1 MSRTKSVALDKLV
14 ELLVRLTSWYHIKPV
29 PQYIADAGSSVSAA
43 FLFIV
48 GLANSVI
55 LHRVLRKRRQVRR
68 VKWSGDDSNS
78 IGDG

>member
-1 MSRTKSVALDKLV
+1 MSRTRSVALDTLV
-14 ELLVRLTSWYHIKPV
+14 ELLVRPTSGYYMKPV
-29 PQYIADAGSSVSAA
+29 PQCIADAGSSVSAA

-68 VKWSGDDSNS
+68 VKSSGDDGNRLSN
-78 IGDG
+78 D